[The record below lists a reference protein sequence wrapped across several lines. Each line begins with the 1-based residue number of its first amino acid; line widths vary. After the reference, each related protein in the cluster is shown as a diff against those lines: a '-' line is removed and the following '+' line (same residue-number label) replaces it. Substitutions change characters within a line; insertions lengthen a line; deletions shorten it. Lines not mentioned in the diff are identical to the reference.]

1 MMKMRDMPSSKRQCA
16 PGVKVPQGNNLGQ
29 IKTSRK
35 QRSVNP
41 FHEPARLLRR
51 GCRLLP
57 AKRRQGRAGAVK
69 AAFHRSDRQVEP
81 GGNVRHLAF
90 LPQNLHITGR
100 KLRQQGLILFGQG
113 KKALPPLPI

>member
-1 MMKMRDMPSSKRQCA
+1 MRAMLPQKSNVRRKRKF
-16 PGVKVPQGNNLGQ
+16 PKV
-29 IKTSRK
+29 IIWDKKRRDRK
-35 QRSVNP
+35 QRP
-41 FHEPARLLRR
+41 FRLFRLPARLLRR

-57 AKRRQGRAGAVK
+57 AKRRKRRAGAVQ
-69 AAFHRSDRQVEP
+69 AALHRSDRQIEP

-100 KLRQQGLILFGQG
+100 KLRQQGFILLGQG